1 MKTLSGLGP
10 LTFRRVSRSEQE
22 TLAQKTSPSLRTE
35 KATSAGGV
43 VYRQGPQGMEVVI
56 CGRVQDDLWGLPKGA
71 PEPGEDLPTA
81 AAREVREETGLEVAV
96 QEKIGSIRYWFARKE
111 EGVRYNKTVHHFLFV
126 ATGGS
131 LADHD
136 HEYDR
141 VEWHTVEDAC
151 RLLTY
156 LNEVKVVRKAAALVA
171 KLSPR
176 SRKGDKG

>member
-1 MKTLSGLGP
+1 VEQGALAKKPGP
-10 LTFRRVSRSEQE
+10 G
-22 TLAQKTSPSLRTE
+22 LRTE

-43 VYRQGPQGMEVVI
+43 VYRQGLQGVEVVI

-71 PEPGEDLPTA
+71 PEPGEELPEA

-96 QEKIGSIRYWFARKE
+96 QERIGSIRYWFVRKE
-111 EGVRYNKTVHHFLFV
+111 EGVRYSKTVHHFLFLP
-126 ATGGS
+126 TGGS

-141 VEWHTVEDAC
+141 VEWRPVEDAC

-156 LNEVKVVRKAAALVA
+156 PNEVEIVRKAAAMVA
-171 KLSPR
+171 RLSPP
-176 SRKGDKG
+176 SREGGGA